1 MGTLTFPASRL
12 LRAALALGLLAVLV
26 AGCDLFKPATPEV
39 GGGGATLLPSYAH
52 PESCLRYMQIGIERK
67 DNLGQDAYL
76 GALADSTTDGVG
88 FHAFFD
94 AADLKNYPGTPP
106 TDWDLRHEAQ
116 FLSVFIRSYGDPYE
130 MNWLEDVDYPH
141 DVYDGDNAILRRRY
155 KVWALRKSTADTLL
169 IGVGYTELYFTRIS
183 ASRWALVRWQD
194 RVDPAVGSPPAIDDQ
209 QTFGSRR
216 LNAGAGG

>member
-1 MGTLTFPASRL
+1 MGTLILPGPRP

-26 AGCDLFKPATPEV
+26 AGCDLFKPATPQLGTV
-39 GGGGATLLPSYAH
+39 GATLLPSYAH

-67 DNLGQDAYL
+67 DNIGQDAYL
-76 GALADSTTDGVG
+76 GALADSTNDGLG

-94 AADLKNYPGTPP
+94 PADLKNYPGTPP
-106 TDWDLRHEAQ
+106 TDWDLRHESQ
-116 FLSVFIRSYGDPYE
+116 FLSVFIRSYGDPYK
-130 MNWLEDVDYPH
+130 MSWLEDMDYPH

-169 IGVGYTELYFTRIS
+169 IGVGYTELHFTRIS

-194 RVDPAVGSPPAIDDQ
+194 RVDPAVGAPPAIEDQ